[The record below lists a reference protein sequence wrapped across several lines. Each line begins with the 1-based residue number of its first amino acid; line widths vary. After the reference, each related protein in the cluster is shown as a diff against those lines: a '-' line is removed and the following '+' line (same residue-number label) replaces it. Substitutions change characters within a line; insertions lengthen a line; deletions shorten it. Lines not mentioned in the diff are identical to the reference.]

1 MELLTTKTKEELL
14 EIVYSQRVY
23 INKLEID
30 LSKEREQIDAIIED
44 VVPIAEEI
52 KESKGLLKVFKIAKL
67 AFVLVEKIVKWVKQI
82 KEKKNAQQ

>member
-30 LSKEREQIDAIIED
+30 LEKEKEQINAI
-44 VVPIAEEI
+44 VAQVTPIAEEI
-52 KESKGLLKVFKIAKL
+52 QQTKGLMRVFKIAKL
-67 AFVLVEKIVKWVKQI
+67 AYVLVEKIVTWIKQL
-82 KEKKNAQQ
+82 KPSNDGK